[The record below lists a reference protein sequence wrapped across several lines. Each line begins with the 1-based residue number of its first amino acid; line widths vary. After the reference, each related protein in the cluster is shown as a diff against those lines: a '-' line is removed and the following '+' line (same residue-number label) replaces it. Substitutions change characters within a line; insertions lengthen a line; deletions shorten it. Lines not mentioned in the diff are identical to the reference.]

1 MWDCLYWQ
9 EDAAPQTVKNREE
22 RQQLSSQAL
31 GFFRHSRNSPYSRS
45 SEEEPDLPL
54 ILVDDV
60 TTTGT
65 TLKVAAEVLEKEG
78 YTVSRGLVCCYAP
91 PGGVVL

>member
-1 MWDCLYWQ
+1 
-9 EDAAPQTVKNREE
+9 
-22 RQQLSSQAL
+22 
-31 GFFRHSRNSPYSRS
+31 
-45 SEEEPDLPL
+45 
-54 ILVDDV
+54 VDDV